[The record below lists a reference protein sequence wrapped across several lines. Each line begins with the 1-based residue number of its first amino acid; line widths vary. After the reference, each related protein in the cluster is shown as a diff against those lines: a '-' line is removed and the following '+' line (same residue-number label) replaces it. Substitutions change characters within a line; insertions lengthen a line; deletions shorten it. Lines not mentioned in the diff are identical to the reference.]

1 MTPVKIAALN
11 LTDYIAQVESRV
23 ITPMQG
29 TKDLPAGT
37 RQFRAVIWNKTDD
50 KEVDHGA
57 WTIRRS
63 DTFVEAEELL
73 ADLEGRL
80 LEAAE
85 AAEESDDPS
94 CQSCEGTGIGWP
106 AQARCSSCG
115 GSGIARK
122 SKLNQE
128 A

>member
-1 MTPVKIAALN
+1 MTPAQTAALA

-23 ITPMQG
+23 ISPFES
-29 TKDLPAGT
+29 TKELPAGT
-37 RQFRAVIWNKTDD
+37 RQFRAVIWHRGDD
-50 KEVDHGA
+50 KESDHGA
-57 WTIRRS
+57 WTTHRS
-63 DTFVEAEELL
+63 DTFAEAEELL

-85 AAEESDDPS
+85 AAEEADDPS

-115 GSGIARK
+115 GSGIARLVK
-122 SKLNQE
+122 AHQ
-128 A
+128 

>member
-1 MTPVKIAALN
+1 MTPAQTAAVA

-29 TKDLPAGT
+29 TKDYPAGV
-37 RQFRAVIWNKTDD
+37 RQFRAVIWNRVDA
-50 KEVDHGA
+50 KEEDHGA
-57 WTIRRS
+57 WSTHRS
-63 DTFVEAEELL
+63 DTFAEAEELL

-85 AAEESDDPS
+85 AAEEADDPS

-115 GSGIARK
+115 GSGIARLVK
-122 SKLNQE
+122 AHQ
-128 A
+128 